1 MRLEKRLI
9 WRDERRG
16 GGREEECERR
26 VGEGEMREG
35 EVGGR
40 RSVKGGSVR
49 ER

>member
-1 MRLEKRLI
+1 MGGRG
-9 WRDERRG
+9 RDEIG
-16 GGREEECERR
+16 EEEMGEGG
-26 VGEGEMREG
+26 VGYGEMREG